1 MFQKTVLMKINR
13 LPTVF
18 QLERRAKMADLIVGL
33 SSFLFTV
40 YVLFGLAAGIS
51 WPF

>member
-1 MFQKTVLMKINR
+1 MG
-13 LPTVF
+13 
-18 QLERRAKMADLIVGL
+18 DLIVGL

-51 WPF
+51 WPFWLILWLVKG